1 MKAKHIIIIFL
12 IVIPITYCSW
22 QEVGPFIVEIK
33 TDEPVSTP
41 FIVLLDHNK
50 GSGIQG
56 TSSDYIE
63 RKVVFANTPTEFRSA
78 RGIGLHMP
86 MNIYVKHPL
95 YRPVKYSSL
104 SLLAPSDRDRELGL
118 FERIKTNFNRPN
130 KYEIFVKMGR
140 VDDYIDSQMNEVAI
154 KKGYTKKQLESSRAN
169 YISNSLSSLGDYKR
183 QVLDDRP
190 KSETDQLETY
200 YLKLINAHI
209 TDENLKSQLIKGLE
223 RQLGR

>member
-1 MKAKHIIIIFL
+1 
-12 IVIPITYCSW
+12 
-22 QEVGPFIVEIK
+22 
-33 TDEPVSTP
+33 
-41 FIVLLDHNK
+41 
-50 GSGIQG
+50 
-56 TSSDYIE
+56 
-63 RKVVFANTPTEFRSA
+63 
-78 RGIGLHMP
+78 
-86 MNIYVKHPL
+86 
-95 YRPVKYSSL
+95 
-104 SLLAPSDRDRELGL
+104 
-118 FERIKTNFNRPN
+118 
-130 KYEIFVKMGR
+130 MGR